1 VVAPV
6 LASYVFFKNTGT
18 DQQSL
23 ESVQWTYLAIACFVF
38 LLAVVYYFSP
48 IPEITGMQPTK
59 LYGSR
64 TDKGVDADMAF
75 QAESTH
81 AGTDVQPFRKQWK
94 LFHATF
100 AQFCYTG
107 AQVAIAGAFINYTTE
122 TRVFNGIPT
131 DASTASKFL
140 AGAQGAF
147 TLGRFFGSAL
157 MKFVKPRL
165 VFMVFMTM
173 CIIFI
178 IPSIT
183 ERGNTG
189 MSMLFIVLFFESI
202 IFPTIVALGMRGLGK
217 YSKRGSGLIVAGVA
231 GGAVVPPLLF
241 AASDSQG
248 TPNPITGY
256 APTAIAMTVP
266 LAFFIAAWSYPLC
279 VNFVPAYR
287 NVADSFS
294 TTEIGITNAHA
305 TDPEH
310 QGGVLSDEHSKDTSP
325 AHTETLEAEKRV

>member
-1 VVAPV
+1 
-6 LASYVFFKNTGT
+6 
-18 DQQSL
+18 
-23 ESVQWTYLAIACFVF
+23 
-38 LLAVVYYFSP
+38 
-48 IPEITGMQPTK
+48 
-59 LYGSR
+59 
-64 TDKGVDADMAF
+64 MAF
-75 QAESTH
+75 QAETTH
-81 AGTDVQPFRKQWK
+81 AGTDVQPFRKQWR

-122 TRVFNGIPT
+122 TRVFNGVAT
-131 DASTASKFL
+131 SASEASKFL

-147 TLGRFFGSAL
+147 TMGRFIGSAL

-165 VFMVFMTM
+165 VFMVFMSM

-178 IPSIT
+178 IPAIT

-189 MSMLFIVLFFESI
+189 MSMLYIVLFFESI

-231 GGAVVPPLLF
+231 GGAVVPPILF

-248 TPNPITGY
+248 TPNPLTGH
-256 APTAIAMTVP
+256 APTATAMAVP
-266 LAFFIAAWSYPLC
+266 MAFFIAAWSYPLC

-287 NVADSFS
+287 DVADSFS
-294 TTEIGITNAHA
+294 TAEIGITNAHVN
-305 TDPEH
+305 DPEH
-310 QGGVLSDEHSKDTSP
+310 QGGVLGDEHGKDTSP
-325 AHTETLEAEKRV
+325 ARTETVDAEKRI